1 MLAKRKLSGIRL
13 YALVLGVV
21 LLGMVVWLA
30 VTLALEDRQQRRLDA
45 QIDRASSDLK
55 SAGAQIASIKD
66 ADLQSMN
73 DYISAYAQI
82 EPLQKEYDQKLQNM
96 VELYR
101 IAEERDSH
109 KGFVIRWFYGEH
121 HPKTWEQMSEII
133 ALVQQINGVTKREI
147 SVVHAMTSLS
157 EGERPRFWHEQFMPL
172 AAEEHALREK
182 LVVAGQNR
190 TPDSHVQ

>member
-1 MLAKRKLSGIRL
+1 MPLADPDMKFIF
-13 YALVLGVV
+13 A
-21 LLGMVVWLA
+21 
-30 VTLALEDRQQRRLDA
+30 QIRLDA
-45 QIDRASSDLK
+45 EIDRASSELK
-55 SAGAQIASIKD
+55 SAGAQIVHQN

-101 IAEERDSH
+101 MAEERDSH
-109 KGFVIRWFYGEH
+109 KGFVIRRFYGEH

-133 ALVQQINGVTKREI
+133 ALVQQINSIAKREI
-147 SVVHAMTSLS
+147 SVVHAMTSLP
-157 EGERPRFWHEQFMPL
+157 EAERPRFWHEQFMPL

-190 TPDSHVQ
+190 NPDSKVQ

>member
-13 YALVLGVV
+13 YAFVLGLVLLGVV
-21 LLGMVVWLA
+21 VWLS
-30 VTLALEDRQQRRLDA
+30 VTLALEDRQQRRLHA
-45 QIDRASSDLK
+45 EIDRASSELK

-82 EPLQKEYDQKLQNM
+82 EPLQKEYAQKLQNM

-101 IAEERDSH
+101 MAEERDSH
-109 KGFVIRWFYGEH
+109 KGLVIRWFYGEH

-133 ALVQQINGVTKREI
+133 ALVQEINSITKREI
-147 SVVHAMTSLS
+147 SVVHAMASRP
-157 EGERPRFWHEQFMPL
+157 EAERPRFWHEQFMPL
-172 AAEEHALREK
+172 AGEGHALREK
-182 LVVAGQNR
+182 LVAAGQNR

>member
-1 MLAKRKLSGIRL
+1 MLATRKPSGIRL
-13 YALVLGVV
+13 YAFVLGVV

-30 VTLALEDRQQRRLDA
+30 VTLALEDRRRRRLDA
-45 QIDRASSDLK
+45 EIDRASSELK

-66 ADLQSMN
+66 AGLQSMN

-101 IAEERDSH
+101 MAEERDSH
-109 KGFVIRWFYGEH
+109 KGFVLRWFYGEH

-133 ALVQQINGVTKREI
+133 APVQQINSITKREI
-147 SVVHAMTSLS
+147 SVVHAMTSLP
-157 EGERPRFWHEQFMPL
+157 EAERPRFWHEQFMPL
-172 AAEEHALREK
+172 AAEEHAWCEK

-190 TPDSHVQ
+190 NPDSKVQ

>member
-13 YALVLGVV
+13 YAFVLAV
-21 LLGMVVWLA
+21 LLLGTVAWLA
-30 VTLALEDRQQRRLDA
+30 VTLTLQDREQRRLDA
-45 QIDRASSDLK
+45 EIDRASSDLK

-101 IAEERDSH
+101 VAEERDSH
-109 KGFVIRWFYGEH
+109 KGFVIRWIYGEH
-121 HPKTWEQMSEII
+121 HPKTWEHMAEII
-133 ALVQQINGVTKREI
+133 ALVQQINGITKREI
-147 SVVHAMTSLS
+147 SVVHAMASLR
-157 EGERPRFWHEQFMPL
+157 EAERPKFWHEQFMPL

-182 LVVAGQNR
+182 LVVAGQDR